1 MTDKFTSINL
11 QPLPLPLC
19 ACSEIGQRRGLARKA
34 CVSSRHIWHIV
45 TNSRRGSPSVLQ
57 TIREVLGEQGSRLPP
72 AKRTRCSMKG
82 RRCQP
87 LAWRASREDRK
98 ASVGL
103 RPQFIAL
110 IVEVLSNEHSDSPTD
125 DEDLTPEDQARV
137 DAAYARVWKRSKKAG
152 EAQRALGQRRQPK
165 GALREPRRRGG
176 KE

>member
-1 MTDKFTSINL
+1 MSAASL
-11 QPLPLPLC
+11 EGR
-19 ACSEIGQRRGLARKA
+19 AAR
-34 CVSSRHIWHIV
+34 I
-45 TNSRRGSPSVLQ
+45 
-57 TIREVLGEQGSRLPP
+57 
-72 AKRTRCSMKG
+72 AKRLW
-82 RRCQP
+82 Q
-87 LAWRASREDRK
+87 
-98 ASVGL
+98 GL

-110 IVEVLSNEHSDSPTD
+110 IVEVLSNEHSDSPTG